1 MVEMFATLVAL
12 ETLREQIFDSSPLL
26 FVDSESVQGALVK
39 GYSAREDLCE
49 LVGSFWKLALDV
61 KVNLY
66 IDRISTDANPA
77 DPPSRDRMDVGV
89 KLGWRT
95 VESKFPI

>member
-1 MVEMFATLVAL
+1 M
-12 ETLREQIFDSSPLL
+12 
-26 FVDSESVQGALVK
+26 
-39 GYSAREDLCE
+39 
-49 LVGSFWKLALDV
+49 

-89 KLGWRT
+89 KLGWCT